1 MLPDDSVLSSCR
13 PKFENRGKSAE
24 TATDRGF
31 AAPLRCAQR
40 GLAVGRQ
47 KWRVIWVFAGIE
59 VADGEGVDRD
69 SKYISRTSEEDAMAG
84 SAEGTKIVL
93 QVGAELRVRN
103 NGDVIMDNPAIELA
117 SQDGAADAVLL
128 YRFDAKAGEH
138 IFRLLDP
145 VADHQHTKVHR
156 RGD

>member
-1 MLPDDSVLSSCR
+1 M
-13 PKFENRGKSAE
+13 
-24 TATDRGF
+24 
-31 AAPLRCAQR
+31 AA
-40 GLAVGRQ
+40 
-47 KWRVIWVFAGIE
+47 
-59 VADGEGVDRD
+59 
-69 SKYISRTSEEDAMAG
+69 

-117 SQDGAADAVLL
+117 NDDRASDAVIL

-145 VADHQHTKVHR
+145 VADHAHTKVHR
-156 RGD
+156 RDD